1 VELNLNFIKMDIGNN
16 AGVVWRALNEERGGM
31 ALNTLMSRVNLPL
44 FEVASAVGWLA
55 REDKIWINGREDGDL
70 HLSVYHETYY

>member
-1 VELNLNFIKMDIGNN
+1 MDIGNN

-55 REDKIWINGREDGDL
+55 REDKINFNKENGIT
-70 HLSVYHETYY
+70 SVRLYQERYY